1 MLWAFPLLYMLL
13 TSFKA
18 EADAVPPSLWIP
30 HPTLQNDRI
39 VLQQQILNY
48 LEDSAI
54 ISVTTVAICILVGI
68 PTSYVIVSGRLKR
81 ADNLLFRVLGLLDVP
96 REILESADIDGA
108 SR

>member
-1 MLWAFPLLYMLL
+1 MDPG
-13 TSFKA
+13 
-18 EADAVPPSLWIP
+18 PSAQHRHPSRGVVVDFGLLWIP
-30 HPTLQNDRI
+30 HPTLQYYRI

>member
-1 MLWAFPLLYMLL
+1 
-13 TSFKA
+13 
-18 EADAVPPSLWIP
+18 
-30 HPTLQNDRI
+30 
-39 VLQQQILNY
+39 
-48 LEDSAI
+48 
-54 ISVTTVAICILVGI
+54 VAICILVGI